1 MSAQRTSRRLE
12 VLLIE
17 DDTLVG
23 VGVKGMLTAM
33 GHRLVGQAANAAEAQ
48 KLFTEEVPDLLLVDV
63 QLGKD
68 DGISVLES
76 LLKQRTVP
84 AIIISAYSDKDL
96 IERASQ
102 TGVFGYLIK
111 PVLQEP
117 LRAQIEVAIR
127 RFDEWKKLKHENI
140 SLVQTLEERKLIERA
155 KGIYMRRFKI
165 DEAEAHKRLQQD
177 SQKRRLPLVDVA
189 KRVIDSVE
197 FLGEP

>member
-23 VGVKGMLTAM
+23 VGVKGMLSAM
-33 GHRLVGQAANAAEAQ
+33 GHRMVGQAGNAAEAC
-48 KLFTEEVPDLLLVDV
+48 KLFTDEVPDLLLVDV

-68 DGISVLES
+68 DGISVLET
-76 LLKQRTVP
+76 LLKQRAVP
-84 AIIISAYSDKDL
+84 AIIISAYSDREL

-102 TGVFGYLIK
+102 AGVFGYLIK

-117 LRAQIEVAIR
+117 LQAQIEVSVR

-140 SLVQTLEERKLIERA
+140 SLVQSLEERKLIERA

-165 DEAEAHKRLQQD
+165 DESEAHKRLQQD
-177 SQKRRLPLVDVA
+177 SQKRRLPLPEVA

-197 FLGEP
+197 FLGEA